1 MKQEAK
7 ENKDCEPIRAV
18 VRKSPKGD
26 SFSMIVSANTEF
38 YGNISMSMQTDR
50 CTEEFFENGQR
61 MIEFVKKQ
69 RFEHPDREFMYG
81 E

>member
-1 MKQEAK
+1 MKQESK
-7 ENKDCEPIRAV
+7 ENKNCEPIRAV
-18 VRKSPKGD
+18 VKKSPKGD
-26 SFSMIVSANTEF
+26 SFAMMVSASTEF

-50 CTEEFFENGQR
+50 CTDEFFETGQR

-69 RFEHPDREFMYG
+69 RFERPDREFMYG